1 MIIRRELKHATWE
14 YNDDE
19 RFFTLKTINGKIVI
33 DRVYAF
39 SLARFLLRGIYR
51 MTMKRLKVPY
61 GTSKSSSETLNTS
74 HIKPQPQLQQTHQ

>member
-19 RFFTLKTINGKIVI
+19 RFFTLKTIHGKIVI

-39 SLARFLLRGIYR
+39 SLMRFLIRGIYR
-51 MTMKRLKVPY
+51 MTMKKAKSLG

-74 HIKPQPQLQQTHQ
+74 HTTQPQQPL